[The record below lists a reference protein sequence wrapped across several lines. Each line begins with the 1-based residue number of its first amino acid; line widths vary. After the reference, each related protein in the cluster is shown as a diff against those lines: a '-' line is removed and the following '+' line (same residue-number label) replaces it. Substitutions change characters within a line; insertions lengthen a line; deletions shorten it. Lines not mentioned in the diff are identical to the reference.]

1 MRNRLKGLAG
11 AVPVDTWER
20 LLAYSIL
27 REKFGSVSRA
37 VVFETREQLWE
48 KCVNECVGRDVPMTY
63 VEYGVHE
70 GYSISFFA
78 SKNSS
83 AESVF
88 FGLDSFEG
96 LPEDWGSAS
105 MPKGSFDVGGTVPSV
120 SDDRVRFIKGWFQN
134 TSEQL
139 LHSVNEKGTQ
149 QLVVHYDADLYSST
163 LFALSRMATLR
174 RPYYA
179 IFDEFVGH
187 ETRALYN
194 FVQAFNVDVQFL
206 AQTLWKGT
214 YPQQV
219 LCKISPAADS

>member
-1 MRNRLKGLAG
+1 LRNRLKDLAG
-11 AVPVDTWER
+11 AVSVETWER
-20 LLAYSIL
+20 LLAYSIV
-27 REKFGSVSRA
+27 REKFASVSRA
-37 VVFETREQLWE
+37 VILETREQLWE
-48 KCVNECVGRDVPMTY
+48 KCLNECVGGNVPMTY

-70 GYSISFFA
+70 GYSIAYFA

-83 AESVF
+83 AESAF

-96 LPEDWGSAS
+96 LPEAWGSAS
-105 MPKGSFDVGGTVPSV
+105 MPKGSFGLGGTVPSV
-120 SDDRVRFIKGWFQN
+120 RDGRVRFVKGWFQN

-139 LHSVNEKGTQ
+139 LRSVNEKGAQ

-163 LFALSRMATLR
+163 LFALSQIASLR

-179 IFDEFVGH
+179 IFDEFIGH

-206 AQTLWKGT
+206 AQTLWKGS

-219 LCKISPAADS
+219 LCKISPAA

>member
-1 MRNRLKGLAG
+1 MRNQLKNLAG
-11 AVPVDTWER
+11 AVPVETWER

-27 REKFGSVSRA
+27 REKFESMSRA
-37 VVFETREQLWE
+37 VTLKTREQLWD
-48 KCVNECVGRDVPMTY
+48 KCVSECVGRDVPMTY

-70 GYSISFFA
+70 GYSITYFA

-83 AESVF
+83 AESTF
-88 FGLDSFEG
+88 IGLDSFEG

-105 MPKGSFDVGGTVPSV
+105 MPKGSFDVGGAAPSV
-120 SDDRVRFIKGWFQN
+120 RDDRVRFIKGWFQN

-139 LHSVNEKGTQ
+139 LHSVNEKGSQ

-163 LFALSRMATLR
+163 LFAMSQIATLR

-179 IFDEFVGH
+179 IFDEFIGH

-194 FVQAFNVDVQFL
+194 FMQAFNVEVEFL
-206 AQTLWKGT
+206 AQTLWKGS

-219 LCKISPAADS
+219 LCKISPVD